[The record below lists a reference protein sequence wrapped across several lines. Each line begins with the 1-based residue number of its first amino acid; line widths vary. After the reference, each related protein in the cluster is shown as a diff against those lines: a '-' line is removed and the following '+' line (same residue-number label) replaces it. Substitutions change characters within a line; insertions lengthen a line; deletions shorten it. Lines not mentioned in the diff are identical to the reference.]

1 MSCGSKDGHLEKG
14 KAFVMTKD
22 NRAFQLYKEKASQFT
37 KIFSG
42 VIITSLFI
50 FSVILLPY
58 VLAVSKYYE
67 TDRDYVDARNIA
79 EAYVQISDNLKQV
92 RLTVATFP
100 DAIINMSKSFNNFTS
115 SNVVTALYCRSGLPD
130 IDQWKKCRLEAMI
143 EDKRVDTKQKVDETV
158 EAFGSLWR
166 DENYIKYYQRIA
178 NSNNDKDSVQIRDL
192 VDYPELLVLYAIN
205 PSKLKSN
212 IDQTY
217 DNYKVLSDQL
227 NLWNSSDAVD
237 KEEYDRL
244 RNEALSF
251 LSNNQ
256 GLFALQL
263 DAEYTGV
270 SSLPSLLQGESLSSS
285 SQSELDI
292 AQGIVDR
299 FTKFQSIVRELE
311 RVKLEAV
318 SEVNDIRDTLEDFE
332 SPFGKL
338 PLGFSQII
346 IIFPFGL
353 AIGSLVSFRML
364 YEAKKFRDK
373 AFTFDNP
380 PNSSDSTCK
389 EEYIKTAPLWYETT
403 KGWKKQKFQIP
414 LLLIPGVIFVASVI
428 LIVYGWLLIPTEFSA
443 DFENEF
449 TLAIYFTLYVL
460 SWILICYCY
469 WLIFVKMQR
478 NSPEEQ

>member
-270 SSLPSLLQGESLSSS
+270 SSLPSLLQGE
-285 SQSELDI
+285 
-292 AQGIVDR
+292 
-299 FTKFQSIVRELE
+299 
-311 RVKLEAV
+311 
-318 SEVNDIRDTLEDFE
+318 
-332 SPFGKL
+332 
-338 PLGFSQII
+338 
-346 IIFPFGL
+346 
-353 AIGSLVSFRML
+353 
-364 YEAKKFRDK
+364 
-373 AFTFDNP
+373 
-380 PNSSDSTCK
+380 
-389 EEYIKTAPLWYETT
+389 
-403 KGWKKQKFQIP
+403 
-414 LLLIPGVIFVASVI
+414 
-428 LIVYGWLLIPTEFSA
+428 
-443 DFENEF
+443 
-449 TLAIYFTLYVL
+449 
-460 SWILICYCY
+460 
-469 WLIFVKMQR
+469 
-478 NSPEEQ
+478 

>member
-1 MSCGSKDGHLEKG
+1 
-14 KAFVMTKD
+14 MTKD

-58 VLAVSKYYE
+58 VLTVSKYYQ
-67 TDRDYVDARNIA
+67 TDRDYVGARNIA
-79 EAYVQISDNLKQV
+79 EAYVRISDNLKQL

-115 SNVVTALYCRSGLPD
+115 SNIVTALYCRSGLAD
-130 IDQWKKCRLEAMI
+130 IEQWKKCRLEALI
-143 EDKRVDTKQKVDETV
+143 EDKRFDTKQKVDETV

-178 NSNNDKDSVQIRDL
+178 NKNNTNNSDSIQIRDL
-192 VDYPELLVLYAIN
+192 MDYPELLVLYAIN

-217 DNYKVLSDQL
+217 DNYKVLSNQL
-227 NLWNSSDAVD
+227 NLWNSSNEVD
-237 KEEYDRL
+237 KEEYERL

-270 SSLPSLLQGESLSSS
+270 SPLSSLLQGESLSSS
-285 SQSELDI
+285 SQSELDV
-292 AQGIVDR
+292 AQAILDR
-299 FTKFQSIVRELE
+299 FIKFQSVVQELE
-311 RVKLEAV
+311 RVKLETV
-318 SEVNDIRDTLEDFE
+318 SEVNDIRDTLENFE

-353 AIGSLVSFRML
+353 SIGSLVSFRML

-373 AFTFDNP
+373 AFTFDKP
-380 PNSSDSTCK
+380 PNSPDSISK

-414 LLLIPGVIFVASVI
+414 LLLIPGVIFVASVM

-449 TLAIYFTLYVL
+449 ILAIYFTLYVL
-460 SWILICYCY
+460 SWVLICYCY
-469 WLIFVKMQR
+469 WLIFAKMQR